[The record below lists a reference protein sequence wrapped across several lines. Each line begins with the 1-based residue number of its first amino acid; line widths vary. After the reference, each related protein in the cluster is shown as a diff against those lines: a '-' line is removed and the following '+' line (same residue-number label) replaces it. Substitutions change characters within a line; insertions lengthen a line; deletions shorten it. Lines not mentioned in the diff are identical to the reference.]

1 MQRYFFNVHD
11 GTDFIDPEGCVL
23 EHLQAAR
30 DHAVSYLGELSRDH
44 PATFW
49 NGEKWS
55 LNVANQAGLILFSLY
70 FLGVDAP
77 ALAEQPK
84 V

>member
-11 GTDFIDPEGCVL
+11 GTEYLDPEGCVL
-23 EHLQAAR
+23 EDLQAAR
-30 DHAVSYLGELSRDH
+30 DHAVRYFGDMLRDH
-44 PATFW
+44 PETFW

-55 LNVANQAGLILFSLY
+55 MNVTNQAGLVLFSLY

-77 ALAEQPK
+77 PLADKPK